1 MKNNKIKILF
11 DAGPLVNGNL
21 SGVGKYTQGII
32 SELARNYPDNLEL
45 VGHYFDF
52 RHGKDTTALP
62 HANNIRYTKTV
73 VLPGKV
79 FNMLRRLGFWIPFEL
94 LTKERGDFHLFPGF
108 VGWPSI
114 FNTPSAPVIH
124 DITYLEFP
132 QYVSPIARN
141 DLQKLVR
148 PTIKRAAFV
157 ITVSESSKAGI
168 IKEYGNLDKPILVE
182 HIPPIGLLS
191 ISELEAGDAIKEL
204 GINGSFILFLGNIE
218 PRKNLVG
225 LLNAYSL
232 LPDDTK
238 NQYGL
243 VLAGGSGWKD
253 EEILEKI
260 RSLRDSGSK
269 IYQTGYVSDEQRSA
283 LYMKA
288 TVFVLP
294 SHYEGFGMPLLEAMT
309 YQTPMLV
316 SDIAALK
323 EVAQDSALYC
333 EPNSPEDIANKLQ
346 QLLSDSLL
354 QKQLVSKGNERLKAF
369 SWEKVTEE
377 LYDQIVRVV
386 K

>member
-1 MKNNKIKILF
+1 MKNRKIKILF
-11 DAGPLVNGNL
+11 DAGPLVNGKI
-21 SGVGKYTQGII
+21 SGVGKYTQGLV
-32 SELARNYPDNLEL
+32 SELSKNYPDELEL

-52 RHGKDTTALP
+52 RHKKDKTELP
-62 HANNIRYTKTV
+62 QAKNIRYKRTV

-108 VGWPSI
+108 VGWPSL

-124 DITYLEFP
+124 DLTYLDFP
-132 QYVSPIARN
+132 QYVSATARY
-141 DLQKLVR
+141 DLQKLVM

-168 IKEYGNLDKPILVE
+168 NKTYGFLNKPVLVE
-182 HIPPIGLLS
+182 HIPPVGLLN
-191 ISELEAGDAIKEL
+191 ISDREADDAIKEL
-204 GINGSFILFLGNIE
+204 GITGSFILFLGNIE

-232 LPDDTK
+232 LPDVTK
-238 NQYGL
+238 GQFGL
-243 VLAGGSGWKD
+243 VLAGGSGWQD

-260 RSLRDSGSK
+260 KSLRDAGSK

-316 SDIAALK
+316 SNIAALK

-333 EPNSPEDIANKLQ
+333 DPNSPEDIANKLQ
-346 QLLSDSLL
+346 QLLDDKSL

-369 SWEKVTEE
+369 SWEKVTKD
-377 LYDQIVRVV
+377 LYDQIVKVV